1 MTHEAPFTT
10 SHWSRHGVCVVW
22 KWHRDASKDGY
33 QCQVAHAQSEGRSS
47 CPGRVPCWHAQK
59 GWTAPSQNRSQ
70 NSLEKQVP
78 KNLPGFSTAKQPQ
91 QSIYEWGFA
100 QRCWSAR
107 SKNLGYKLK
116 RSTERAGSLPLE
128 KRKVLPFWIS
138 TKASTSKRLAWLACA
153 TRLLQHPMIQN
164 GWQKKKWWYAM
175 LNHVL
180 FCLTLS
186 CKASKKPCIGHVAS
200 PTPKGHKS
208 CGPLEWLT
216 GQLSLLGRRKNNKK
230 GLTNRSVRP
239 SMHMYKLLY
248 TIVVYISVWV
258 HVGLPCM

>member
-116 RSTERAGSLPLE
+116 RSTERAGSKPLE
-128 KRKVLPFWIS
+128 KRKVLPFWIT
-138 TKASTSKRLAWLACA
+138 TKASRLKHTKHTEGECTKKKSLKHASTSKRLAWLACA

-164 GWQKKKWWYAM
+164 GWQKKKWWY
-175 LNHVL
+175 V
-180 FCLTLS
+180 
-186 CKASKKPCIGHVAS
+186 
-200 PTPKGHKS
+200 KS
-208 CGPLEWLT
+208 CFILSDPIVQSFQEALHWACCLSYAKRAQVMRPL
-216 GQLSLLGRRKNNKK
+216 GMAHGA
-230 GLTNRSVRP
+230 
-239 SMHMYKLLY
+239 
-248 TIVVYISVWV
+248 IVPPWSTKEKQKRID
-258 HVGLPCM
+258 